1 MTRGTVIP
9 SYTENAKP
17 DNSGPTTEAE
27 IIWPAV
33 EEGNTNEIR
42 IVKLQRPR
50 TPLID
55 DLAAHDKSKLRK
67 VTERVRPETQKVDE
81 RDPVLQLRK
90 VTERARP
97 EIQKVDEKD
106 SLLQLRKVTE
116 RAMPEIPKVDERDS
130 LLEQI
135 RKKSFNLKPTVAT
148 RPSIQGPQ
156 TNLRVAAILEKA
168 KTIRQAFAGSDEE
181 DDEDSWSDS

>member
-1 MTRGTVIP
+1 M
-9 SYTENAKP
+9 
-17 DNSGPTTEAE
+17 
-27 IIWPAV
+27 
-33 EEGNTNEIR
+33 
-42 IVKLQRPR
+42 Q
-50 TPLID
+50 
-55 DLAAHDKSKLRK
+55 LRK

-135 RKKSFNLKPTVAT
+135 RKKVTYQFYYYLTLHSKFMCSILLVVKYFAELKTPTLFSSH
-148 RPSIQGPQ
+148 SI
-156 TNLRVAAILEKA
+156 
-168 KTIRQAFAGSDEE
+168 
-181 DDEDSWSDS
+181 